1 MGQTAFAANKAR
13 KGIKTKPLPPARRP
27 VLAAIVVALSALA
40 GLLCAGVFGRG
51 FTPAAPVKVSG
62 YGVIQT
68 IRLPIGA
75 RMMDELTAFEVE
87 MGGADDF
94 ARVYL
99 NNYLVISTENPKA
112 ILLFAPETD
121 AQQELMAHLSV
132 KRNMPAPGRKDM
144 IALVR
149 KGTNTIVFE
158 NENSIFGACEASIT
172 LFANGKKLER
182 FPVKIPNGLYP
193 ERASLSPSVIEL
205 FERTKTVPSADD
217 VLCARRIFTF
227 EVT

>member
-1 MGQTAFAANKAR
+1 MKRAR
-13 KGIKTKPLPPARRP
+13 ALRQNHDCSGRHYVLPWPERP
-27 VLAAIVVALSALA
+27 VLAAVVVVLSALA

-51 FTPAAPVKVSG
+51 FAPAAPVEVSG
-62 YGVIQT
+62 YGVIQK

-75 RMMDELTAFEVE
+75 RTMDDLTSFEVE
-87 MGGADDF
+87 MAGADDF
-94 ARVYL
+94 ARVYV

-112 ILLFAPETD
+112 ILLFAPEPDT
-121 AQQELMAHLSV
+121 QQELMARLSV
-132 KRNMPAPGRKDM
+132 KRNMPAPGRKDV

-149 KGTNTIVFE
+149 KGMNTIVFE
-158 NENSIFGACEASIT
+158 NENSIFGACEAAIT

-205 FERTKTVPSADD
+205 FERTKAVPSADD
-217 VLCARRIFTF
+217 VLCARRIFVF